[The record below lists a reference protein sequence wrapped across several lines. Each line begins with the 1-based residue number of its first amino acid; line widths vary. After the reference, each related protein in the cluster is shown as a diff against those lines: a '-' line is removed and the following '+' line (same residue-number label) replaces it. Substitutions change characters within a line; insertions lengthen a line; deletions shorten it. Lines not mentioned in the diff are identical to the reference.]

1 MTTAGSSTALT
12 QQPGVLVVG
21 AVRRRPTVTL
31 FQIAL
36 NVGAGLSIATIF
48 AFFALPYVWM
58 VSSSFKPFDEIMQNV
73 FPLTWKTF
81 VPVQPTFQNF
91 VEIFT
96 LQDFG
101 QYFLNSLFVAFA
113 QIVGTLLIS
122 APAAFA
128 LSRMIFRGRE
138 VLFGIIVATMLI
150 PFDVVVVP
158 LFITV
163 RDLGMQ
169 DTYWALFLP
178 FVFNPFAI
186 FLLRQ
191 AFVEVPRELDE
202 AATIDGA
209 NLGQI
214 FWNVIL
220 ANSKPAL
227 ITMAMVTFLY
237 SWNAF
242 FWPLVVMQSDAKQV
256 VSVFIGKQIT
266 LQMSYWGRMFA
277 ACTVASIPVIVIF
290 MWLQRYYVRGI
301 ATTGLKG

>member
-1 MTTAGSSTALT
+1 VAIVARLC
-12 QQPGVLVVG
+12 
-21 AVRRRPTVTL
+21 
-31 FQIAL
+31 IACI
-36 NVGAGLSIATIF
+36 V
-48 AFFALPYVWM
+48 AFFAVPYVWM
-58 VSSSFKPFDEIMQNV
+58 VASSFKPFDEIMQNV

-81 VPVQPTFQNF
+81 IPVSPTLQNF
-91 VEIFT
+91 YEIFA
-96 LQDFG
+96 LQGFG
-101 QYFLNSLFVAFA
+101 QYLFNSLFVAFA

-128 LSRMIFRGRE
+128 LSRMSFRGRDT
-138 VLFGIIVATMLI
+138 LFGIILATMLI

-158 LFITV
+158 LFLTV
-163 RDLGMQ
+163 RQLGMQ
-169 DTYWALFLP
+169 DTYWALFVP
-178 FVFNPFAI
+178 FIFNPFAI

-191 AFVEVPRELDE
+191 AFTEIPRELDE

-209 NLGQI
+209 NLGQV
-214 FWNVIL
+214 FWNVVI

-227 ITMAMVTFLY
+227 ITIAMVTFLY

-277 ACTVASIPVIVIF
+277 ACTVASIPIIAIF
-290 MWLQRYYVRGI
+290 LWLQRYYVRGI
-301 ATTGLKG
+301 TTTGLKS

>member
-1 MTTAGSSTALT
+1 VTTAGSSTLT
-12 QQPGVLVVG
+12 QKPGLVLAG
-21 AVRRRPTVTL
+21 AARRRPAETAVRL
-31 FQIAL
+31 AL
-36 NVGAGLSIATIF
+36 NVGAGLGLAVIF
-48 AFFALPYVWM
+48 AFFALPFIWM

-96 LQDFG
+96 QQDFG
-101 QYFLNSLFVAFA
+101 QYFFNSLLVAFA
-113 QIVGTLLIS
+113 QIVGTLFIS

-128 LSRMIFRGRE
+128 LSRMSFRGRD

-163 RDLGMQ
+163 RDLHLQ

-191 AFVEVPRELDE
+191 AFTEVPRELDE

-214 FWNVIL
+214 FWNVVL

-227 ITMAMVTFLY
+227 ITLAMVTFLY

-242 FWPLVVMQSDAKQV
+242 FWPLVVMQSDSRQV

-277 ACTVASIPVIVIF
+277 ACTVASIPVIGVF

>member
-1 MTTAGSSTALT
+1 VTTAGSNTALT
-12 QQPGVLVVG
+12 QNSPAVLVG
-21 AVRRRPTVTL
+21 DVRRRPA
-31 FQIAL
+31 QIATRL
-36 NVGAGLSIATIF
+36 LWNVGAAVALVAIF
-48 AFFALPYVWM
+48 AFFALPFVWM

-81 VPVQPTFQNF
+81 IPVQPTFQNF

-96 LQDFG
+96 LQDFA
-101 QYFLNSLFVAFA
+101 QYLFNSLLVAFA

-128 LSRMIFRGRE
+128 LTRMSFRGRD

-163 RDLGMQ
+163 RQLGLQ

-191 AFVEVPRELDE
+191 AFAEVPRELDE

-214 FWNVIL
+214 FWNVII

-227 ITMAMVTFLY
+227 ITIAMVTFLFA
-237 SWNAF
+237 WNAF
-242 FWPLVVMQSDAKQV
+242 FWPLVVMQTDAKQV
-256 VSVFIGKQIT
+256 ISVFIGKQIT

-277 ACTVASIPVIVIF
+277 ACTVASIPVIVVF

-301 ATTGLKG
+301 ATTGMK